1 MHRHFQNLLA
11 QNIKLVSIIL
21 MGCFLSISALAQQI
35 KKTKPF
41 SNQISSNVEVPTG
54 STKLVGKFYNGRAS
68 LLFNNKWGF
77 INTKD
82 SLIIP
87 TQFDLVYDFKAT
99 STAVMKNKKWY
110 IIDRNGKYLTT
121 QHFDYVGPFQNGAAK
136 VVVNNKFNFIG
147 LNGKLQ
153 SPNWVSLNNNTS
165 RFANNNTSNVNT
177 GCPSNIDFDLGNFNL
192 WTCDTGQVAGP
203 TNGTNGSSSDGT
215 NQIINSAVTAPLA
228 NKHTIL
234 SNSVSN
240 GTDPY
245 GGFPIN
251 SPDGSN
257 SFIKLGSDLPDG
269 DVILLPNGS
278 LNPRPGAKTESVYYD
293 VAVPPNT
300 INLSFIYDYAI
311 VLDEPIAGTYI
322 NTTTLDTLIVP
333 IHLFDDKPRFKV
345 EIFDLTT
352 NQLIPCG
359 KIEYV
364 ADPSSAGAGGFQQS
378 PLSIPTNTIWYKPW
392 TKRFVNLAPF
402 QGHNIRIKFTTTDC
416 TLGAHWAYTYLDIE
430 GCVNMVT
437 AKRTCSANSNTI
449 LDGPTGFQ
457 TYDWYTNNFG
467 TYLGSGIHLVSTSN
481 LLQVG
486 DTVNLIT
493 TSAPIPFINQNCPDT
508 LKVIIQAPSPL
519 SFDAG
524 LDKSFCEGNS
534 DNIGSSPINNAIY
547 SWTPTTGL
555 SNTNTSTVLA
565 SPTQTTMYYI
575 SVTDT
580 STSCVALDSVKVTV
594 KPTPHVVVSTTTAC
608 YNQLSTITVSGGDTY
623 VWSSDSSFVLSPG
636 NPSVATISASATGDT
651 FHIRVGVN
659 TSNCIVD
666 TTVIVASHPL
676 PIVYVSPQPP
686 QCLLNNQFFL
696 SSGSFI
702 NPGTIASN
710 TWVVN
715 GATEISSADIVVSF
729 PAVGS
734 YPVTLTSTSD
744 FGCKDSITINLDILP
759 MPSASFSVPPTSCK
773 TNNLF
778 QFSNS
783 STSSTGSIASNQ
795 WDFGDNQYSSVSA
808 PTHSYINPGN
818 YTIILT
824 VTADNGCTDI
834 DSNQVRVFPMPL
846 AYFAQPDSQCFRGNQ
861 YTFTSQSTSITP
873 STIANNQWYLGGS
886 TIPITGSSIT
896 HSFTTPG
903 TYSVKLVSTSNEGCK
918 DSIKQILMIYPE
930 PIANFSLPATICFLN
945 NNFLFTSSST
955 VANGFIDSCFWDFG
969 DGVKDTGF
977 SIRHPY
983 LNSSVINY
991 QIQLISQ
998 TNQGCRDT
1006 ALNSFT
1012 FLPSPQVSIQPVASL
1027 SLCSGDNVTL
1037 NATASTPSGVISSYQ
1052 WTVGG
1057 TNIPGA
1063 NTPTITVSTSGIY
1076 QINVT
1081 NTSNCAAASGN
1092 DTVVV
1097 HPLPEGL
1104 VVMPNT
1110 DFICENEN
1118 KLLTCNANA
1127 VSYQWYLNG
1136 AVIPGATNSTY
1147 LATQAGIYSVQ
1158 LFSSFGC
1165 DNFATGS
1172 ISLSLRKK
1180 PEVDF
1185 SYPTYCKGI
1194 PIQFINN
1201 SDTSSSGS
1209 INWLWNFGDGT
1220 TSIQSNPIHT
1230 FTQSG
1235 NNLVSLSATSVD
1247 CPTLIADSQILIQIA
1262 DTIPGIRYTSMNTVP
1277 NLNIN
1282 LQSRNFGSDIL
1293 WMPSSGLNNPN
1304 VSNPVFN
1311 YDRDVEFI
1319 IKVRDISGC
1328 PTFDTL
1334 LIRVFEEADIRVP
1347 TAFTPN
1353 GDGHNDYLDYF
1364 LIGIEKFKRFL
1375 VFNRWGQLLF
1385 ETTDPK
1391 QRWDGTFKGKKQPLE
1406 TYVWLAE
1413 GDNSKGITIF
1423 RRGQTIL
1430 LR

>member
-1 MHRHFQNLLA
+1 M
-11 QNIKLVSIIL
+11 LVN
-21 MGCFLSISALAQQI
+21 
-35 KKTKPF
+35 K
-41 SNQISSNVEVPTG
+41 
-54 STKLVGKFYNGRAS
+54 
-68 LLFNNKWGF
+68 KWGF
-77 INTKD
+77 INNKD
-82 SLIIP
+82 KVIIAP
-87 TQFDLVYDFKAT
+87 QFDLVYDFKAT
-99 STAVMKNKKWY
+99 STAVMKNHKWY

-121 QHFDYVGPFQNGAAK
+121 QSFDYAGPFQNGKAK
-136 VVVNNKFNFIG
+136 VVLNNKFNFIG
-147 LNGKLQ
+147 LNGKFQ

-165 RFANNNTSNVNT
+165 RSSNNNTSNVNV
-177 GCPSNIDFDLGNFNL
+177 GCPTNIDFDLGNFNL
-192 WTCDTGQVAGP
+192 WTCDTGQVVGP
-203 TNGTNGSSSDGT
+203 TNSVNGVSSDGT
-215 NQIINSAVTAPLA
+215 NQIINAAIVTTPLT

-234 SNSVSN
+234 SNSVIN

-257 SFIKLGSDLPDG
+257 NFIKLGSDLPDG
-269 DVILLPNGS
+269 DTFLLNGA
-278 LNPRPGAKTESVYYD
+278 LAVWPGAKTESVYYD
-293 VAVPPNT
+293 VFVPNNT
-300 INLSFIYDYAI
+300 INLSFSYDYAV
-311 VLDEPIAGTYI
+311 VLDEPIPGATYPSPTI
-322 NTTTLDTLIVP
+322 PGQIDTVP
-333 IHLFDDKPRFKV
+333 NHFFDDKPRFKV
-345 EIFDLTT
+345 EIFDLST

-364 ADPSSAGAGGFQQS
+364 ADPTSAGAGGFLQS
-378 PLSIPTNTIWYKPW
+378 PLSTTINTFWYKPW
-392 TKRFVNLAPF
+392 SKRFVNLAAYP
-402 QGHNIRIKFTTTDC
+402 GKPLRIKFTTADC
-416 TLGAHWAYTYLDIE
+416 TLGGHWGYTYLDIE
-430 GCVNMVT
+430 GCVNMAT
-437 AKRTCSANSNTI
+437 AIRTCSTPVNTI
-449 LDGPTGFQ
+449 LDGPPGFQ
-457 TYDWYTNNFG
+457 TYEWYTSNFA
-467 TYLGSGIHLVSTSN
+467 THLGSGVHLVSTNN
-481 LLQVG
+481 LLQIG

-493 TSAPIPFINQNCPDT
+493 TPAPLPFITQTCPDT
-508 LKVIIQAPSPL
+508 LKVIIQGPSI

-524 LDKSFCEGNS
+524 PDKSFCEGS
-534 DNIGSSPINNAIY
+534 SAFIGSSPINNAIY

-565 SPTQTTMYYI
+565 SPTQTTMYYVN
-575 SVTDT
+575 VTDT
-580 STSCVALDSVKVTV
+580 ATSCVARDSVRVTI
-594 KPTPHVVVSTTTAC
+594 KPTPHVVVSTTNAC

-623 VWSSDSSFVLSPG
+623 LWSSDSSFVLSPG
-636 NPSVATISASATGDT
+636 NPSVATISASAAGDT
-651 FHIRVGVN
+651 FHIRVGLN

-666 TTVIVASHPL
+666 TTVIVAAKPL

-702 NPGTIASN
+702 FPGTIANN

-715 GATEISSADIVVSF
+715 GGNPINSSDIVVSF
-729 PAVGS
+729 PTVGT
-734 YPVTLTSTSD
+734 YPIKLTSTSD
-744 FGCKDSITINLDILP
+744 YGCKDSITINLDVLP
-759 MPSASFSVPPTSCK
+759 MPNASFTVPPTSCLS
-773 TNNLF
+773 NNSF
-778 QFSNS
+778 QFSNNSS
-783 STSSTGSIASNQ
+783 STTGTIASNQ
-795 WDFGDNQYSSVSA
+795 WDFGDNQFSTVSA
-808 PTHSYINPGN
+808 PSHNYINPGY
-818 YTIILT
+818 YTIQLT
-824 VTADNGCTDI
+824 VTADNGCTNI
-834 DSNQVRVFPMPL
+834 DTNYVRVFPMPL
-846 AYFAQPDSQCFRGNQ
+846 AYFAQPDSQCLRGNQ
-861 YTFTSQSTSITP
+861 FTFSSQSTSISP
-873 STIANNQWYLGGS
+873 STVTNNQWYLGGS
-886 TIPITGSSIT
+886 SNPVTGTSIT
-896 HSFTTPG
+896 HSFTSPG
-903 TYSVKLVSTSNEGCK
+903 TYTVKLVSTSSDGCN
-918 DSIKQILMIYPE
+918 DSVKQILMVYPE
-930 PIANFSLPATICFLN
+930 PTANFALPSTICFLN

-955 VANGFIDSCFWDFG
+955 VSSGFIDSCFWDFG
-969 DGVKDTGF
+969 DGIKDTGNPK
-977 SIRHPY
+977 RHPY
-983 LNSSVINY
+983 TNPNIIQY

-998 TNQGCRDT
+998 TNYGCRDT
-1006 ALNSFT
+1006 ASNSFT

-1027 SLCSGDNVTL
+1027 SLCSGDNITL
-1037 NATASTPSGVISSYQ
+1037 NATASTPSGSITSYQ
-1052 WTVGG
+1052 WSVGG

-1076 QINVT
+1076 QINVS
-1081 NTSNCAAASGN
+1081 NSVNCAATSGN

-1097 HPLPEGL
+1097 HPLPEGI
-1104 VVMPNT
+1104 VVVPNT
-1110 DFICENEN
+1110 NFICENGN

-1127 VSYQWYLNG
+1127 NAASYQWYLNG
-1136 AVIPGATNSTY
+1136 VIISGATNSTY
-1147 LATQAGIYSVQ
+1147 LATQPGIYSVQ
-1158 LFSSFGC
+1158 LTSSFGC

-1172 ISLSLRKK
+1172 ISLSIRKK
-1180 PEVDF
+1180 PEVNF

-1201 SDTSSSGS
+1201 SDTSGSGL
-1209 INWLWNFGDGT
+1209 INWLWDFGDGY
-1220 TSIQSNPIHT
+1220 TSLSSNPIHT

-1235 NNLVSLSATSVD
+1235 NNVVSLSATSVD
-1247 CPTLIADSQILIQIA
+1247 CPTLISDSEMVIQIA
-1262 DTIPGIRYTSMNTVP
+1262 DSIPGIRYTSMNTVP
-1277 NLNIN
+1277 NLSIN

-1391 QRWDGTFKGKKQPLE
+1391 QRWDGLFKGKKQPVE